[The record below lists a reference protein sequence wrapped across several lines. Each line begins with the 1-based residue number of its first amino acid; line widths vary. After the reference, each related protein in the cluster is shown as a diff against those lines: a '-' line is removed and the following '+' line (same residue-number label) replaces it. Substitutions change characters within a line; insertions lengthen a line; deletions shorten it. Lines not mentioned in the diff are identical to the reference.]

1 VKVLIIGLPLF
12 SKKLAEDLNKFDGD
26 NIYISFDT
34 YYSGLD
40 RLKFLYHLPSA
51 DIVYSRN
58 GSIYNSKAF
67 SLTLFFKKKLMMQW
81 VGTDV
86 IKSTFNYKNNQ
97 VNYKFIKD
105 AEHFCGPEWLR
116 DELKNI
122 EIDAEL
128 LTINTFGMNETLPR
142 NIPSDFSILSY
153 IGTNREEFYGIEQ
166 LIKLSKDFP
175 DIQFHIVGI
184 KNYQSE
190 LPNNVKLLGWVD
202 NIVELYKQN
211 VLFLRLTKHDGLSNS
226 VLEALSVGNYVAWT
240 CNFPHTFHVT
250 DYENLKNYVT
260 ELKQKF
266 ENNELSIN
274 DKGIEYVK
282 SNFNKDQVLTGLIS
296 KFNQV
301 LKNA

>member
-1 VKVLIIGLPLF
+1 LKVLIIGLPLF
-12 SKKLAEDLNKFDGD
+12 SKKLANDLNGFDRD
-26 NIYISFDT
+26 NRYRSFDT

-51 DIVYSRN
+51 DIVYSIN

-86 IKSTFNYKNNQ
+86 IKSTIHYENNQ
-97 VNYKFIKD
+97 VNYKFVKE
-105 AEHFCGPEWLR
+105 AKHFCEPEWLK

-122 EIDAEL
+122 KIDAGL
-128 LTINTFGMNETLPR
+128 LKFTTFKMNETLPG

-175 DIQFHIVGI
+175 GIQFHIVGI

-190 LPNNVKLLGWVD
+190 LPNNIKLLGWVD
-202 NIVELYKQN
+202 NIVELYKKN
-211 VLFLRLTKHDGLSNS
+211 ILFLRLTKHDGLSNS

-240 CNFPHTFHVT
+240 CDFPHTFHVT
-250 DYENLKNYVT
+250 DYENLKNYVI

-266 ENNELSIN
+266 ENNQLTIN
-274 DKGIEYVK
+274 DKGIGYVK
-282 SNFNKDQVLTGLIS
+282 SNFNKDRVLTGLIS